1 MNIFLRLCGLLL
13 LIAAVLPASASHLMG
28 GEITYKYLDNAGPA
42 ARPFRYEV
50 VVTHYINQNSLIPTG
65 ATSIFVLF
73 HSRSAN
79 NPIVAEER
87 FARTSVTTINP
98 SSSSSCGQP
107 PTGVV
112 GVTLAVYKQ
121 VVNLPVSPSGY
132 YAVCNITARNAGI
145 LNVQNSGSYS
155 MTLFSEMAPP
165 QLPNTSPVFPDTAV
179 VFICRGDTSLV
190 LNNAYDADGDRL
202 SYSFG
207 TPYGVVGSA
216 QDDNAMPFTSL
227 TYAAGFSVNQ
237 PFGAGG
243 SARIDANTGV
253 TRYFAPLN
261 GAFIVAVDVREYR
274 MVNGQEVLLGT
285 TRRDVQLLTRT
296 CQPNATPQL
305 VTSTG
310 SIRNLTVVE
319 GQTLEFTVTASD
331 PEGQAL
337 TLKASSALLD
347 GAGPFDAFLN
357 NEPGVVPAGS
367 AVGSVSLSG
376 IGTVQGRF
384 RFAAHCGNARAIP
397 YDVVLSGTDEGCNK
411 KTGVTVIRIT
421 VLPLTITGTPFY
433 CTAGSG
439 SLVFSVSGAPNGQFQ
454 WAIAGGVITS
464 GQGTGTITVD
474 VPAGATSVTLTVS
487 EPGSQSCAATFT
499 IRPDNAAVALNT
511 ASVDAAAQDR
521 SITLALQV
529 PGNSGNGNRVQ
540 ILRRDAGSTGAYTAV
555 GNVANTATSF
565 TDNTVDADSKAYQY
579 QLNLTNACGTV
590 LSSQTHT
597 TILTNA
603 VATQSAGGRDV
614 GKVQVT
620 WTAYQGFAV
629 KEYRISRVADNGT
642 AELVATVPG
651 TQLSLDLPS
660 STAGFNQCFRVQA
673 LSTDAV
679 ARTSAS
685 NDACVRFDNKLGF
698 YNIITPNGDGK
709 NDVLWIDNVQ
719 LYPRNTL
726 TIFNRWGKQV
736 YETRNYRN
744 DYGGQEQAQGMYYYL
759 FQLEN
764 GTSYK
769 GWFELVR

>member
-1 MNIFLRLCGLLL
+1 MNLFLRLSWLLL
-13 LIAAVLPASASHLMG
+13 LLAAALPASASHLMG

-50 VVTHYINQNSLIPTG
+50 VVTHYINQNSSIPSG

-73 HSRSAN
+73 HSRSTN
-79 NPIVAEER
+79 NPVVAEER
-87 FARTSVTTINP
+87 FARTSITTINP
-98 SSSSSCGQP
+98 ASSTSCGLP

-112 GVTLAVYKQ
+112 GITLAVYKM

-132 YAVCNITARNAGI
+132 YAVCNVTARNAGI
-145 LNVQNSGSYS
+145 LNVQNSGSVS

-179 VFICRGDTSLV
+179 VFICRADTSLV
-190 LNNAYDADGDRL
+190 LNTAYDADGDRL

-207 TPYGVVGSA
+207 TPYGAVGSA
-216 QDDNAMPFTSL
+216 QDDSAMPFTPL
-227 TYAAGFSVNQ
+227 RYTTGFGVSQ

-243 SARIDANTGV
+243 SAQIDPATGV
-253 TRYFAPLN
+253 TRYFTSLN
-261 GAFIVAVDVREYR
+261 GSFIVAVDVKEYR

-305 VTSTG
+305 ATSTG
-310 SIRNLTVVE
+310 NVRNLTVVE
-319 GQTLEFTVTASD
+319 GQTLEFDVTASD

-337 TLKASSALLD
+337 TLRASSSLLD
-347 GAGPFDAFLN
+347 GPGPFEAFLN
-357 NEPGVVPAGS
+357 NQPGSVPAGG

-376 IGTVQGRF
+376 VGTVQGRF

-397 YDVVLSGTDEGCNK
+397 YDVVLSGTDEDCNR
-411 KTGVTVIRIT
+411 KTGITVVRIT
-421 VLPLTITGTPFY
+421 VLPLTIVGTPFY
-433 CTAGSG
+433 CTSGSG
-439 SLVFSVSGAPNGQFQ
+439 SLTFSVSGAPNGRYQ
-454 WAIAGGVITS
+454 WTITGGTITA
-464 GQGTGTITVD
+464 GQGTGSITVQ
-474 VPAGATSVTLTVS
+474 VPAGTTTVTLSVA

-499 IRPDNAAVALNT
+499 IRPDNAAVQLNT
-511 ASVDAAAQDR
+511 ASVEAAAQDR

-540 ILRRDAGSTGAYTAV
+540 ILRRDAGSTGAYTTV
-555 GNVANTATSF
+555 GTVANSATAF
-565 TDNTVDADSKAYQY
+565 TDTGVEADRKAYQY

-597 TILTNA
+597 TILTTA
-603 VATQSAGGRDV
+603 TATQSTGGRNV
-614 GKVQVT
+614 GQVQVS
-620 WTAYQGFAV
+620 WSAYQGFAV
-629 KEYRISRVADNGT
+629 KEYQISRVADNGA
-642 AELVATVPG
+642 AELVGTVAG
-651 TQLSLDLPS
+651 SVLNLELPS

-673 LSTDAV
+673 VSTDAT

-685 NDACVRFDNKLGF
+685 NDACVTFENRLGF

-709 NDVLWIDNVQ
+709 NDVLVIDNVA

-726 TIFNRWGKQV
+726 TIFSRWGRQV
-736 YETRNYRN
+736 YQTRNYRN

-759 FQLEN
+759 FQLED

-769 GWFELVR
+769 GWFEVVR